1 MGLKVT
7 LDINHR
13 IVYLLLGVKLPDDLQ
28 TVIGLGAV
36 AYLSAADPASVFLPA
51 AVWHDAATK
60 EGASIQETWPLW
72 KVSDEFEKKMKSIIL
87 WEAENRPGLS
97 EQEREELI
105 YDLRLRAFELI
116 LIVDRYRKSYY
127 EGKMI

>member
-1 MGLKVT
+1 
-7 LDINHR
+7 
-13 IVYLLLGVKLPDDLQ
+13 
-28 TVIGLGAV
+28 
-36 AYLSAADPASVFLPA
+36 
-51 AVWHDAATK
+51 
-60 EGASIQETWPLW
+60 
-72 KVSDEFEKKMKSIIL
+72 MKSIIL

-97 EQEREELI
+97 EQEREELL